1 VSDYRL
7 VLKSALPHGI
17 IAGVELPPAAEPPS
31 PEVIARLHP
40 EEAEIAAGLRGH
52 RLVAFVGGR
61 LAARAVLGA
70 LGRKAGPVL
79 AGPRGEPL
87 APEGVSLSIS
97 HKQGIAVALAARSE
111 LGDIGVDLEDLGPPR
126 DGIAARVLRPE
137 ERAAV
142 DALAEGRRWTAT
154 LQRFVVKE
162 AIYKALAPRLQR
174 FIGFEEAAV
183 TPHTDGR
190 AVVELHLAGEAA
202 PVAIDARLTWLD
214 EHLVG
219 SVVARWS

>member
-1 VSDYRL
+1 MSDYPI

-17 IAGVELPPAAEPPS
+17 LAGVELPLAPEAPS
-31 PEVIARLHP
+31 AEVIARLHP
-40 EEAEIAAGLRGH
+40 EEAAIAEGLRGH

-70 LGRKAGPVL
+70 LGRRAGPVL
-79 AGPRGEPL
+79 VGPRGEPL

-97 HKQGIAVALAARSE
+97 HKSGFAVALAARAE
-111 LGDIGVDLEDLGPPR
+111 LGDVGVDLEDLEPPR

-137 ERAAV
+137 EREAV
-142 DALAEGRRWTAT
+142 EALAESRRWTAT

-190 AVVELHLAGEAA
+190 AAVALHLAGEDA
-202 PVAIDARLTWLD
+202 PAAIDARLTWLD
-214 EHLVG
+214 DHLVG